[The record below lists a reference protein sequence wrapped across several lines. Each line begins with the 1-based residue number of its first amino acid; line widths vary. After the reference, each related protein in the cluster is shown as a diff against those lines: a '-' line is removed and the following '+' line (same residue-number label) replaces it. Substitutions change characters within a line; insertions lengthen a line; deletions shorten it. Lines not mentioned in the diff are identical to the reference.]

1 MNTIGYIFVCLLI
14 FIVVLSFLRLVTIMN
29 VKKKTEEISVPLK
42 YIKKKYN
49 LKFRERKSKQVRL
62 YIDIVNAI
70 AIVIP
75 VYLLLFIDLKI
86 NKVLLYLIMLIVFI
100 VLVISGYNLIGIIM
114 KRKDDK

>member
-14 FIVVLSFLRLVTIMN
+14 FIVVLAFLRLVTIMN

-62 YIDIVNAI
+62 YIDIVNLL
-70 AIVIP
+70 
-75 VYLLLFIDLKI
+75 VYLLLFHLD
-86 NKVLLYLIMLIVFI
+86 
-100 VLVISGYNLIGIIM
+100 
-114 KRKDDK
+114 